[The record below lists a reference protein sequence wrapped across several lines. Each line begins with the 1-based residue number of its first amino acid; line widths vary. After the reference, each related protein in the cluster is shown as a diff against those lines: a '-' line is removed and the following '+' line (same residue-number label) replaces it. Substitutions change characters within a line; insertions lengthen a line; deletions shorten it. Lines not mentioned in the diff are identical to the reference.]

1 MHKKLTK
8 VFGSKMKADEILY
21 LFANQKFVVRQA
33 FYDQE
38 FTKVEKFCKIN
49 NIYHTKSKFKVL
61 FADENS
67 ENFSNKGIVLEED
80 DKRQAP
86 HFYYFSK
93 DEAQAYLAA
102 FYELTGQD
110 GAFGLILGYP
120 KCCVDYFARE
130 FSAKNPNPE
139 INSPNPHLNLSKR
152 DQDAVLIAHF
162 PCSSD
167 CRHSLVI
174 AKNNLDILE
183 KNAPERAKELKSK
196 LF

>member
-8 VFGSKMKADEILY
+8 VFGSKMKADEMLL
-21 LFANQKFVVRQA
+21 LFANQKNVVRQA
-33 FYDQE
+33 FYEQE
-38 FTKVEKFCKIN
+38 FKKVEKFCRIN
-49 NIYHTKSKFKVL
+49 NIAYAKSKFRVL
-61 FADENS
+61 FSDEES
-67 ENFSNKGIVLEED
+67 GDFSNKGIVLKDNDPREG
-80 DKRQAP
+80 A
-86 HFYYFSK
+86 HFYYLSK
-93 DEAQAYLAA
+93 DESQAYLAA

-120 KCCVDYFARE
+120 KCCVDYFAKE
-130 FSAKNPNPE
+130 FSAENPNPE
-139 INSPNPHLNLSKR
+139 IKSENPHLDLSKR

-174 AKNNLDILE
+174 AKNNLELLE
-183 KNAPERAKELKSK
+183 KYAPERATELKSK